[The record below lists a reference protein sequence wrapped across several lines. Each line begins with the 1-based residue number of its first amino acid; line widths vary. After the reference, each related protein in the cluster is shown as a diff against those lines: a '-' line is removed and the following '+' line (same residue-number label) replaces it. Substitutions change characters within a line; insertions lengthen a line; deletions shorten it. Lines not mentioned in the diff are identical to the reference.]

1 MVFIAARASDGL
13 SSVRVAQG
21 HGGSNVGLISTSST
35 SDDQAQDPKNINI
48 PKPSC
53 WRYLVEGFHRIQ
65 HTFRRVPHVDSSAYA
80 FMEFSNDLGRSTQ
93 MNLEGQ
99 LKWPW
104 RVNSNELGGSTQMNF
119 HLKVLNGRYVHWI
132 SFGLSACSWENKLRI
147 RLSRQ
152 ARWNAAYALT
162 TL

>member
-21 HGGSNVGLISTSST
+21 HGGSNVGLKSTSST
-35 SDDQAQDPKNINI
+35 SDDQVQDPKNINI

-53 WRYLVEGFHRIQ
+53 WRYLVEGFRRIQ

-104 RVNSNELGGSTQMNF
+104 KVNSNEVSPEGAQRMI
-119 HLKVLNGRYVHWI
+119 HWI

-147 RLSRQ
+147 RLNRQ